1 MRNGMAETIAEAEAQ
16 SFELPEFSN
25 WRRFSVL
32 LDGYKIAAEMGV
44 DLGEWAVQQQNLYL
58 ETGTW
63 DLSVLELRVMLF
75 FQYRAD
81 YWSGYDYT
89 ERDPYVDSLLQTL
102 SQKLN
107 LPYQPKGDKG
117 A

>member
-1 MRNGMAETIAEAEAQ
+1 MRDGMAETIAEAEAQ
-16 SFELPEFSN
+16 TFELLEFSN

-32 LDGYKIAAEMGV
+32 LDGYKIAAEMGFE
-44 DLGEWAVQQQNLYL
+44 LGEWGARQEKIYN

-63 DLSVLELRVMLF
+63 DLSPLELRVMIF
-75 FQYRAD
+75 YQFRVD
-81 YWSGYDYT
+81 YWTGYDYT
-89 ERDPYVDSLLQTL
+89 ECDECVDSLLRAL

-117 A
+117 Q